1 MNQDWVEQ
9 LDWEKVDGLVPA
21 IVQDADDGTVLMLG
35 YMNRP
40 ALLQTLSGGEV
51 TFYSRT
57 RQQLWRKGETSG
69 NVLSLVSI
77 EADCDGDTLLV
88 RARPAGPVCHLG
100 SRSCF
105 KGTGPAQATSAA
117 AFLEQLEQI
126 IRQRAGDSPET
137 SYTARL
143 MRSGVQ
149 RIAQKVGEEGVETA
163 LAAVAAA
170 DSELVGESADL
181 VYHLLVM
188 LASRG
193 LCLQQ
198 VVDELR
204 KRHHFKSRQAQG
216 AISKP

>member
-1 MNQDWVEQ
+1 MNQEWVET
-9 LDWEKVDGLVPA
+9 LDWEKVDGLLPA
-21 IVQDADDGTVLMLG
+21 VVQDADDGTVLMLG

-40 ALLQTLSGGEV
+40 ALLQTLAEGEV

-57 RQQLWRKGETSG
+57 RQALWRKGETSG
-69 NVLSLVSI
+69 NVLKLASI
-77 EADCDGDTLLV
+77 DADCDRDTLLV

-100 SRSCF
+100 TRSCF
-105 KGTGPAQATSAA
+105 KNTSATQA
-117 AFLEQLEQI
+117 ASPADFLQTLEQI

-143 MRSGVQ
+143 LRSGVQ

-170 DSELVGESADL
+170 DAELVGESADL

-193 LCLQQ
+193 LGLQQ
-198 VVDELR
+198 VVEELR
-204 KRHHFKSRQAQG
+204 QRHQTKTGKA
-216 AISKP
+216 